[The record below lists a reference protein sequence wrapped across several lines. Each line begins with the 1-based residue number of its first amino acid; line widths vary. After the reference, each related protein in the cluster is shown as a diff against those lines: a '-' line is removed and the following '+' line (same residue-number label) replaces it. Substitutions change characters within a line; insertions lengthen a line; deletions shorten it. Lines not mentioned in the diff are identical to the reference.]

1 MVEEREEGRD
11 GNALR
16 VEEREEGRDGNA
28 PRVKGAR
35 EGVEKGWEGNNFSRS
50 HTDLEKYQY
59 KQIRIMEK
67 NRKVSNVTSLL

>member
-28 PRVKGAR
+28 LRVKGVR
-35 EGVEKGWEGNNFSRS
+35 EGEEKGRERNNFSRS
-50 HTDLEKYQY
+50 
-59 KQIRIMEK
+59 QIHSERDHGEE
-67 NRKVSNVTSLL
+67 

>member
-16 VEEREEGRDGNA
+16 VKGIRER
-28 PRVKGAR
+28 
-35 EGVEKGWEGNNFSRS
+35 VEKGRERNNFSRS
-50 HTDLEKYQY
+50 QMGLTKYQHT
-59 KQIRIMEK
+59 QIEIMEK